1 MSNAIQEVMHTMQR
15 FPNQWSCLIGFLCVF
30 WLLSPTAVTVAQEE
44 EQTAQPAAAYPYQ
57 LYLPTVHSDMNVEET
72 ALALKESIEDEAD
85 LALADLEMVSSA
97 ALQAVVDT
105 TEDYKALGYPDSRKI
120 VRDDTGNL
128 YIAYRKKLNGQYRI
142 FLAKSTDQGS
152 SWQVLNHNQPIET
165 VGDYTQRVP
174 SLAVGRN
181 ADNTANYLHVAWY
194 GNDST
199 HTGNNRQIKYTRLTT
214 EGIAAAD
221 GCCTAAFIID
231 GYNGEAL
238 WQEHPTLYVNGS
250 NVYLVW
256 EGRDATAANSKI
268 KFVRSTNYGQQ
279 WTQPLNIAP
288 ATPGNFSR
296 PALVVTYVGTQR
308 QLYVVA
314 YANNNGLSQIYW
326 SRSLDNG
333 NSWTAWQPV
342 AATNADQRHVSIAR
356 DKAGNLHLVW
366 RQLTSDKSR
375 SILRYRVYDPARKQ
389 GAGAWVG
396 SAQTIASR
404 SRQCLFFPSIALGSN
419 DRVWVIWTQSKSC
432 ATLPND
438 NPTEGQIVYRSKAAG
453 GKWGNPVTLTGSG
466 AHTYASFR
474 SAPTPNSEV
483 MDVTWLD
490 ISQCVTEQ
498 PTPDVARATEEA
510 DVTAATG
517 CLIRYTTI
525 Q

>member
-1 MSNAIQEVMHTMQR
+1 MHMTLQ
-15 FPNQWSCLIGFLCVF
+15 FPSKWPFLLVSLCAL
-30 WLLSPTAVTVAQEE
+30 WLLSLYSVAVAQEE
-44 EQTAQPAAAYPYQ
+44 DQATQPDEAYPHQ
-57 LYLPTVHSDMNVEET
+57 LYLPTVHNDVATDET
-72 ALALKESIEDEAD
+72 TLALKQSIEDEAE
-85 LALADLEMVSSA
+85 LPLADIVLVSSA
-97 ALQAVVDT
+97 ALQAVVDA
-105 TEDYKALGYPDSRKI
+105 TEDYKALGYTDSRKI

-128 YIAYRKKLNGQYRI
+128 YVAYRKKLNGQYRI
-142 FLAKSTDQGS
+142 FIAKSTDQGYN
-152 SWQVLNHNQPIET
+152 WQVLNNSQPIESM
-165 VGDYTQRVP
+165 GDYTQRVP

-181 ADNTANYLHVAWY
+181 AENTANYLHVVWY

-214 EGIAAAD
+214 EGTAAAD
-221 GCCTAAFIID
+221 GCCTAAFTID

-250 NVYLVW
+250 NVYIVW
-256 EGRDATAANSKI
+256 EGRDATYANSKI

-296 PALVVTYVGTQR
+296 PALVVTYVGSQR

-314 YANNNGLSQIYW
+314 YANNNGLSQISW

-333 NSWTAWQPV
+333 NNWTEWQPV
-342 AATNADQRHVSIAR
+342 APANADQRHVSIAR

-375 SILRYRVYDPARKQ
+375 SILRYRVYDPARKK

-404 SRQCLFFPSIALGSN
+404 SRQCLFFPSIALGNN

-438 NPTEGQIVYRSKAAG
+438 SPTEGQIVYRSKAAG
-453 GKWGNPVTLTGSG
+453 GKWGNPVTLTSSG

-474 SAPTPNSEV
+474 STPTPNSEV
-483 MDVTWLD
+483 MDVVWLD

-498 PTPDVARATEEA
+498 PTPDFARATEEA

-517 CLIRYTTI
+517 CLIRYTTV